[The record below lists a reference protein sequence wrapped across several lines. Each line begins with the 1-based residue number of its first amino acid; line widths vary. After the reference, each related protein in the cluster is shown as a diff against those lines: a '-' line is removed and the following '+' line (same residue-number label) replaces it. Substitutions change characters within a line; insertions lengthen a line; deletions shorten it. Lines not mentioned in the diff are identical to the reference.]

1 MQKWFRGLCKF
12 TRDHSVVYS
21 RDDEQKIP
29 MEFMKL
35 KKPLLQ
41 YDVNPHELLFN
52 IIPNIFGTDDLKA
65 VSGKITTFK
74 YEYDRFLES
83 TKLVF
88 AERVKALFDRSIAGS
103 LTSIMSDWYE
113 HLSENTRNHV
123 FSSDINEMLH
133 FIRNN
138 DTHDDIIAFERLA
151 KRMTMLAVEDW
162 SENTAA
168 DFFCDIEKYIQTV
181 NGFTETHNTDEGVK
195 MSLDFGGTIYER
207 NIETT
212 EISGIAE
219 TALNNV
225 EAALTEYG
233 DAITAQERIALLLKL
248 LKHEIDQL

>member
-1 MQKWFRGLCKF
+1 MSVF
-12 TRDHSVVYS
+12 TGPV
-21 RDDEQKIP
+21 Q
-29 MEFMKL
+29 FMKL

-41 YDVNPHELLFN
+41 YDVNPHEFLFE
-52 IIPNIFGTDDLKA
+52 IIPNIFGTDNLHE
-65 VSGKITTFK
+65 VSERIVAFK
-74 YEYDRFLES
+74 RDYDSFLES
-83 TKLVF
+83 AKFAF
-88 AERVKALFDRSIAGS
+88 AERVKELFDRSISGS
-103 LTSIMSDWYE
+103 LASIMSDWYE
-113 HLSENTRNHV
+113 HLPDNTRNHV
-123 FSSDINEMLH
+123 FSSDINELLH

-162 SENTAA
+162 SENTASE
-168 DFFCDIEKYIQTV
+168 FFCDIDKYIKTV
-181 NGFTETHNTDEGVK
+181 NEYTEARNADQGVK
-195 MSLDFGGTIYER
+195 MSLDFGGTVYER

-225 EAALTEYG
+225 ESALTEYG